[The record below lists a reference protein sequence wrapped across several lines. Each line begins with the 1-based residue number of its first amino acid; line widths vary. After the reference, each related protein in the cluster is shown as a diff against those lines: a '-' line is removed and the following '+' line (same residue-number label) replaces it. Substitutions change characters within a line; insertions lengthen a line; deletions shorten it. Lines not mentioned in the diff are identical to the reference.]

1 MVGTEH
7 RGQYQVLDPFVE
19 IILQGELNSQD
30 ESDTPFN
37 TSLQLADTN
46 RSDVTLPA
54 KTQLSYTAPDLDVAL
69 TISSSFI
76 SDTSEPDLY
85 QVSLL
90 RSDTSSSSAN
100 LPAGTTLTY
109 RLNDSEETFNLT
121 LQDTIAL
128 QAGEQLDGASVQIEE
143 VSNDLDITSM
153 EPGLVSS
160 TPIQQSFSL
169 QLEEDISI
177 KSGETVDNIL
187 VSVQN
192 VTQGLEL
199 ENVET
204 GISSHFTPSN
214 PSVIGVQDNDKA
226 GVHFTLDASGG
237 TEIAGD
243 SSIQL
248 AEAGEGVTR
257 YAALT
262 SQPTSSVTLYLETD
276 DDTEVLL
283 QRGDID
289 QAPAKHALP

>member
-1 MVGTEH
+1 MRLSFRALTVKT
-7 RGQYQVLDPFVE
+7 
-19 IILQGELNSQD
+19 
-30 ESDTPFN
+30 SDTPFN

-46 RSDVTLPA
+46 RSEVTLPA

-90 RSDTSSSSAN
+90 RSDTSSSSAT
-100 LPAGTTLTY
+100 LPAGTTVTY
-109 RLNDSEETFNLT
+109 RLKDSEETFNLT
-121 LQDTIAL
+121 LQDTVAL
-128 QAGEQLDGASVQIEE
+128 LASEQLDGTSVQIEE
-143 VSNDLDITSM
+143 VSNYLDITSIK
-153 EPGLVSS
+153 PGLVSS

-169 QLEEDISI
+169 QLEDISI

-204 GISSHFTPSN
+204 GISSHFTQQSKCHWG
-214 PSVIGVQDNDKA
+214 SDNDKA

-243 SSIQL
+243 SAFSLQKQGRASPL
-248 AEAGEGVTR
+248 RSTDK
-257 YAALT
+257 
-262 SQPTSSVTLYLETD
+262 PTHQ
-276 DDTEVLL
+276 
-283 QRGDID
+283 QRHPL
-289 QAPAKHALP
+289 PANR

>member
-1 MVGTEH
+1 MVGAEH
-7 RGQYQVLDPFVE
+7 RGLYQVLDPFVE

-46 RSDVTLPA
+46 RSEVTLPA

-90 RSDTSSSSAN
+90 RSDTSSSSAT
-100 LPAGTTLTY
+100 LPAGATLTY

-143 VSNDLDITSM
+143 VSNDLDITSI

-177 KSGETVDNIL
+177 KSGETVDNFWSAYRTSRKAWNSKMSRLESAVISHPAIQVSLGFKTTTKL
-187 VSVQN
+187 VFISLSMPVA
-192 VTQGLEL
+192 EL
-199 ENVET
+199 
-204 GISSHFTPSN
+204 
-214 PSVIGVQDNDKA
+214 K
-226 GVHFTLDASGG
+226 
-237 TEIAGD
+237 
-243 SSIQL
+243 
-248 AEAGEGVTR
+248 
-257 YAALT
+257 
-262 SQPTSSVTLYLETD
+262 
-276 DDTEVLL
+276 
-283 QRGDID
+283 
-289 QAPAKHALP
+289 